1 MTIKEAFIAEMED
14 VPVSDALA
22 GKILSDKGL
31 LASTTYS
38 AAVHEQAVDM
48 AVAAALTKALVR
60 PSVSEGGYSVRF
72 DADAIRVR
80 IAAIYTKWN
89 LQDSSAP
96 TIKAVNPW

>member
-1 MTIKEAFIAEMED
+1 MTIIQAFIAEMED
-14 VPVSDALA
+14 VPVSNTLA

-31 LASTTYS
+31 DASATYS

-48 AVAAALTKALVR
+48 AVAAALTKALAR

-72 DADAIRVR
+72 DAGAIQAR

-89 LQDSSAP
+89 VADPGAP